1 MKNTLSVFALIIA
14 FLFTSVNETQ
24 AGRLGFNKD
33 KKAKKEFQMQGFV
46 FQPVNGVEFAVVDDG
61 LKYNIYY
68 TGEVEINIVCAKEG
82 ADVSFATDDGKRGV
96 IRISEIKLSDKRNKV
111 LGQKVTSDEMKKLR
125 ERFPEE

>member
-1 MKNTLSVFALIIA
+1 
-14 FLFTSVNETQ
+14 
-24 AGRLGFNKD
+24 
-33 KKAKKEFQMQGFV
+33 MQGFV

-111 LGQKVTSDEMKKLR
+111 LGQKVTPDEMKKLR